1 MRQPRPAP
9 PRPAASPVMP
19 DRRLLYSPFLYFRR
33 RILHSRHYVDLL
45 RVAGALCRP

>member
-9 PRPAASPVMP
+9 RRPAASPVMP
-19 DRRLLYSPFLYFRR
+19 DRRLLYSRQY
-33 RILHSRHYVDLL
+33 IDLL